1 MSDNWIA
8 LIPKDPHFVPS
19 EHHGKA
25 AAAYLASIA
34 PESDGIDVRVDN
46 KIQFHDC
53 GSNLE
58 SICCPRCNAA
68 IDFDWWSDRMSDD
81 FEGDGY
87 QLGLDQTPC
96 CHSRASLAELIYDFD
111 QGFSRFIV
119 EAMNPKIGK
128 LSTGQLE
135 KLRLLL
141 GTEIRVIYRHI

>member
-34 PESDGIDVRVDN
+34 PESDEIDVRVDN

-53 GSNLE
+53 GGNLE
-58 SICCPRCNAA
+58 SICCPRCNAT
-68 IDFDWWSDRMSDD
+68 IDPDWWSDRMSDD

-87 QLGLDQTPC
+87 QLKLHQTPC
-96 CHSRASLAELIYDFD
+96 CHSWASLAELIYDFD

-119 EAMNPKIGK
+119 EAMNPNIGE
-128 LSTGQLE
+128 LSTEQLE
-135 KLRLLL
+135 NFRHLL
-141 GTEIRVIYRHI
+141 GTEIRAIYQHI